1 LTSNILTLNT
11 LHTQSNSFNVMQWSK
26 RVDYLLFN
34 ALSSFS
40 SSGMRTVETSEGR
53 SQDYIKNKKTQNKK
67 NVSSCILSCPWPW
80 RRLPKLPSDAV
91 AVVFLFVWCFGILHR
106 LRRLCV
112 LQLKKLLLYLISPVK
127 LNFFLQGCRSNP
139 TNCLNKKINPPSS
152 SLHSWWAVVQM
163 TSDWQKLRGYQRRTY
178 VHTHHSGCDT
188 SAWNQS
194 LFQSQKFS
202 DK

>member
-1 LTSNILTLNT
+1 MLSRLSVQVEWGQSKLLKAGARIILRIKKPKTRKMSRLVFCLVLGHENDY
-11 LHTQSNSFNVMQWSK
+11 QSS
-26 RVDYLLFN
+26 
-34 ALSSFS
+34 
-40 SSGMRTVETSEGR
+40 
-53 SQDYIKNKKTQNKK
+53 
-67 NVSSCILSCPWPW
+67 
-80 RRLPKLPSDAV
+80 PSDAV